1 MFLYNVTVSI
11 DPVIADDWLDW
22 MRVQHIPAVLQTGCF
37 LESRLSRVNGEED
50 GGCTYSVMYLAPD
63 QTALDQYQTE
73 FAPALQQD
81 HAARYAGRFAAFR
94 TTLQLI
100 AEFKR

>member
-1 MFLYNVTVSI
+1 MIIYNVTVSI
-11 DPVIADDWLDW
+11 DQAVEQDWLNW

-63 QTALDQYQTE
+63 QEALDHYQTE

-81 HAARYAGRFAAFR
+81 HAARYQGRFAAFR

-100 AEFKR
+100 EEYKR